1 MRLRLAAALAIAVV
15 AAPAVR
21 AQQQAP
27 PTFRA
32 GIEAI
37 AVDAFVT
44 DRAGNPVPNLTVDD
58 FELLEDDKP
67 QSITSFT
74 EVNIPIHPPEP
85 YVPNA
90 AEPDVATNLAGEG
103 RLYVIA
109 LDEVHPEYALKARRF
124 LHTFIEEH
132 FEANDIGIVV
142 SVGRSRA
149 GDMQDFTGNRRLLL
163 SAIDKF
169 TGGFPG
175 FDDPPQTQT
184 SNPRDQ
190 ASALRALMESLAGLR
205 GRRKAVLYV
214 TQQVGQSSMDTGAR
228 GRANVWDVIDYRGG
242 VRSIEFDDLR
252 AAMTAAMRGG
262 VSFYTID
269 PEGLC
274 ALDCPS
280 GSENLERMDGL
291 RKLAVST
298 GGFPVVSS
306 NLFEQ
311 AFSRI
316 VAENSN
322 YYVLGFSSSNDKRD
336 GRYRRLQ
343 VRMKRPGLT
352 VRFRDGYIG
361 PSKGNEPPE
370 PKARAGVTLA
380 ANVGDSIATPLANAA
395 VPMSVFAAAY
405 RGPGKEASVVIAVN
419 MDATRLDL
427 IEVADGAGGQV
438 EVASVAISAAGKVA
452 GSQRERFTLT
462 LKPDRWASVKA
473 TGIRLVTGMRLPPGR
488 YQLRVAGGNTAMTKA
503 GSVMYDLT
511 VPDFSKSSLAM
522 SAPSLSSR
530 RSSTM
535 FTVKSPSAGV
545 ASEPP
550 AASRDFP
557 AGDTLTVY
565 SEVYDNKPRDAHRL
579 DLSAELRRADGSVVG
594 GAVTD
599 TRANGQ
605 TTHKFEATVPL
616 DIPPGAYVLHV
627 EARSTLATQPAVSRD
642 VPLRVTDR

>member
-1 MRLRLAAALAIAVV
+1 
-15 AAPAVR
+15 
-21 AQQQAP
+21 
-27 PTFRA
+27 
-32 GIEAI
+32 
-37 AVDAFVT
+37 
-44 DRAGNPVPNLTVDD
+44 
-58 FELLEDDKP
+58 
-67 QSITSFT
+67 
-74 EVNIPIHPPEP
+74 
-85 YVPNA
+85 
-90 AEPDVATNLAGEG
+90 
-103 RLYVIA
+103 
-109 LDEVHPEYALKARRF
+109 
-124 LHTFIEEH
+124 
-132 FEANDIGIVV
+132 
-142 SVGRSRA
+142 
-149 GDMQDFTGNRRLLL
+149 
-163 SAIDKF
+163 
-169 TGGFPG
+169 
-175 FDDPPQTQT
+175 
-184 SNPRDQ
+184 
-190 ASALRALMESLAGLR
+190 
-205 GRRKAVLYV
+205 
-214 TQQVGQSSMDTGAR
+214 
-228 GRANVWDVIDYRGG
+228 
-242 VRSIEFDDLR
+242 
-252 AAMTAAMRGG
+252 MTAAMRGG

-274 ALDCPS
+274 ALDCPA

-336 GRYRRLQ
+336 GRYRQLQ
-343 VRMKRPGLT
+343 VRVKRQGLS

-380 ANVGDSIATPLANAA
+380 ANVGDSIATPLANGA

-405 RGPGKEASVVIAVN
+405 RGPGKDASVVIAVN

-427 IEVADGAGGQV
+427 IEGADGAGGQV

-462 LKPDRWASVKA
+462 LKPDRWANVKE

-488 YQLRVAGGNTAMTKA
+488 YQLRVAGGNTATTKA

-511 VPDFSKSSLAM
+511 VPDFSKPPLAI

-535 FTVKSPSAGV
+535 FTVNSPSVSGV
-545 ASEPP
+545 VPAPP
-550 AASRDFP
+550 VATRDFP

-565 SEVYDNKPRDAHRL
+565 TEVYDNRPKDTHRL
-579 DLSAELRRADGSVVG
+579 DLTAELRRPDGGVVG
-594 GAVTD
+594 RAVTD

-605 TTHKFEATVPL
+605 TTQKFEATLPL
-616 DIPPGAYVLHV
+616 DVPPGAYVLHV
-627 EARSTLATQPAVSRD
+627 EAHSTLSKQPAVSRD
-642 VPLRVTDR
+642 VPLRVK